1 MQEFSVGK
9 WDNLS
14 NKVILKGMNY
24 GLLGA
29 GEGIQNFVLIQD
41 KYIGE
46 EKGLLLTTEWLQTDK
61 GEGSAD
67 AEKSWLC
74 GHQNQDWFQQQSPT
88 VAGMLNLTTCWEK
101 GGI

>member
-24 GLLGA
+24 GILGA

-46 EKGLLLTTEWLQTDK
+46 EKGLLLTTE
-61 GEGSAD
+61 
-67 AEKSWLC
+67 
-74 GHQNQDWFQQQSPT
+74 
-88 VAGMLNLTTCWEK
+88 
-101 GGI
+101 